1 MSKSMKKY
9 YPLVRALHL
18 YFGLFISPFIL
29 IFSIS
34 VFVFNHPGII
44 NAFNPV
50 KLLPDV
56 HTKLDKIPIDTSDLE
71 TAKAIARKLNIT
83 GEVDF
88 ISKNDSSFSFPVTKP
103 GLRTNIKV
111 NTRND
116 SVLITSKNEG
126 LLRATSYLHA
136 MPGQHNAKLR
146 GNSAFMKAWRV
157 IADGVVYFVL
167 FLTVSGIFLWYILK
181 AERVIGIYSL
191 AFGVLFFIGVLLLIF

>member
-1 MSKSMKKY
+1 MKKY

-111 NTRND
+111 NIRND

-191 AFGVLFFIGVLLLIF
+191 AFGVLFFIGVLLLIFKYC